1 MKLSETIRSRR
12 GMLGMTQEQLADA
25 LGVTAAAVSKWEN
38 SLSLPDMTLLP
49 TLARLLETDPNTLL
63 DFAAEPTRSEIGELL
78 NRLHTIYQEKGLDA
92 ALDLARRKLREYP
105 ASALL
110 QLNLAITLDGL
121 TASRPERRNELL
133 PEILT
138 LYEKAA
144 ASADESVSRQA
155 KGCWSCATGT
165 PDATPRPRHF
175 CPKCR
180 VRSCPARNS
189 CRLHCI
195 AVRDSGRRLG
205 GSPRAGC

>member
-63 DFAAEPTRSEIGELL
+63 DFAAEPSRSEIGKLL

-105 ASALL
+105 
-110 QLNLAITLDGL
+110 ITAESGYHAGRADGIP
-121 TASRPERRNELL
+121 AGVPQRAVAGDSDP
-133 PEILT
+133 
-138 LYEKAA
+138 
-144 ASADESVSRQA
+144 
-155 KGCWSCATGT
+155 
-165 PDATPRPRHF
+165 
-175 CPKCR
+175 
-180 VRSCPARNS
+180 VRE
-189 CRLHCI
+189 
-195 AVRDSGRRLG
+195 GRRL
-205 GSPRAGC
+205 RR